1 MCRLKLD
8 MDIRKWLDETVLPE
22 QPPSLPD
29 HHRSLLPPFQPSAIE
44 QTHRERHK
52 RKRSTSDSSLLDTR
66 PQRKKTSPI
75 EDVADVEKNACS
87 KTSHPASQSS
97 GSSKS
102 SQKYARRPRH
112 KARPE
117 RYEATAKEVKKR
129 GTHTHR
135 LRKGETKKTK
145 RKSKS
150 KSAEKSG
157 TGIVQSF
164 QAKNVPSDR
173 LTVTRPL
180 TVCCPS
186 VD

>member
-1 MCRLKLD
+1 

-29 HHRSLLPPFQPSAIE
+29 HHRSLVPLFQPRAIE
-44 QTHRERHK
+44 QTHREKHG

-66 PQRKKTSPI
+66 PQRRKTSPI

-87 KTSHPASQSS
+87 EASHPASQSS
-97 GSSKS
+97 GGSKL

-112 KARPE
+112 KTRPE

-150 KSAEKSG
+150 KNAEKSG
-157 TGIVQSF
+157 PSTVQSF

-173 LTVTRPL
+173 LTVRRPL
-180 TVCCPS
+180 TIWCPG